1 MTREQAKQFLVTVGV
16 AEPTDE
22 QITAYLNNVN
32 GAVKAE
38 KDKADALKKDA
49 DLAKELQEKLDA
61 INAEKMSDIEK
72 ANAETEKANKQVEAL
87 TKKVKRME
95 TMHKLADL
103 KITGDDAEKLI
114 DENGEVNF
122 EVLGKVISE
131 REKSASEL
139 KEKELLDKTPDP
151 SGALGGGEPEKTEAE
166 KFAEVYAKNIAESNK
181 TTNDALASYLK

>member
-22 QITAYLNNVN
+22 QISAYLNSVN

-38 KDKADALKKDA
+38 KDKAEALKKDA

-72 ANAETEKANKQVEAL
+72 ANAETEKANKQVEEL

-139 KEKELLDKTPDP
+139 KEKELLDGTPDP
-151 SGALGGGEPEKTEAE
+151 SGALGGGEPEKSEAE
-166 KFAEVYAKNIAESNK
+166 KFAETYAQSRAESNK
-181 TTNDALASYLK
+181 STNDALASYLK

>member
-38 KDKADALKKDA
+38 KDKAEALRKDA

-72 ANAETEKANKQVEAL
+72 ANAETEKANKQIEAL
-87 TKKVKRME
+87 TKQVKQMQ
-95 TMHKLADL
+95 TMNKLAEL
-103 KITGDDAEKLI
+103 GITGDDAEKLI
-114 DENGEVNF
+114 DANGEINF
-122 EVLGKVISE
+122 EVLGKVISD

-139 KEKELLDKTPDP
+139 KEKELLDGTPDP
-151 SGALGGGEPEKTEAE
+151 SGALGSGEPEKTEAE
-166 KFAEVYAKNIAESNK
+166 KFAEAYAKNRAESNK
-181 TTNDALASYLK
+181 VASDALASYLN

>member
-22 QITAYLNNVN
+22 QISAYLNSVN

-72 ANAETEKANKQVEAL
+72 ANADEA
-87 TKKVKRME
+87 TV
-95 TMHKLADL
+95 
-103 KITGDDAEKLI
+103 
-114 DENGEVNF
+114 V
-122 EVLGKVISE
+122 V
-131 REKSASEL
+131 
-139 KEKELLDKTPDP
+139 
-151 SGALGGGEPEKTEAE
+151 
-166 KFAEVYAKNIAESNK
+166 
-181 TTNDALASYLK
+181 

>member
-87 TKKVKRME
+87 TQKVKRME

-122 EVLGKVISE
+122 EVLGKVISD

-139 KEKELLDKTPDP
+139 KEKELLDGTPDP

-166 KFAEVYAKNIAESNK
+166 KFAEAYSKNMAESNK

>member
-166 KFAEVYAKNIAESNK
+166 KFAEAYAKNMAESNK

>member
-166 KFAEVYAKNIAESNK
+166 KFAEAYVKNIAESNK
-181 TTNDALASYLK
+181 TTNDALASYLN